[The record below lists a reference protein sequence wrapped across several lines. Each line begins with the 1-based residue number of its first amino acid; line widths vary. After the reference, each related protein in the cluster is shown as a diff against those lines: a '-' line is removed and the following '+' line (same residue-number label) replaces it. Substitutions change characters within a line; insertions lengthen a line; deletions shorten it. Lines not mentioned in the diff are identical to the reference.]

1 MSSLKT
7 TRISKPQ
14 PRRPYDRT
22 SYVLVVDD
30 DDSLLKFFK
39 IHLNKFFSRV
49 IVVETAK
56 DALAQLKEKEID
68 LVLTDIRMPK
78 VDGLELM
85 SKVRRFDP
93 TIPVLVVSGA
103 LLDEEQERACVEEAD
118 GFLRKPFSF
127 DDLHDFIDRG
137 MKLREAFKEMAAIMR
152 DPKNFRSLLQGKI
165 SPRRAAK
172 TSMGKALEEK
182 LNDHLT
188 QVSERAG

>member
-1 MSSLKT
+1 MPLKT

-22 SYVLVVDD
+22 SFILVVDD

-49 IVVETAK
+49 IVVESAK

-68 LVLTDIRMPK
+68 LVITDIRMPK
-78 VDGLELM
+78 VDGIELM
-85 SKVRRFDP
+85 AKVRRYDP
-93 TIPVLVVSGA
+93 TIPVMIVSGA
-103 LLDEEQERACVEEAD
+103 LLDEEQTRACVGEAD

-127 DDLHDFIDRG
+127 DDLHKFIDNG
-137 MKLREAFKEMAAIMR
+137 MKLREAFKEMATIMR
-152 DPKNFRSLLQGKI
+152 DRKKFRALLNGTI

-172 TSMGKALEEK
+172 TAMGKELEQK
-182 LNDHLT
+182 LNAHLST
-188 QVSERAG
+188 RAG